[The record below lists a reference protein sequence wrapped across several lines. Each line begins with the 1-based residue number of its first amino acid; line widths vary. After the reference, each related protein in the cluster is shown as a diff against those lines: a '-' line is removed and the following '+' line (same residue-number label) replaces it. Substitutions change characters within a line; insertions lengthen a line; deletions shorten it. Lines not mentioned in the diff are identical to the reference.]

1 MLMARST
8 TSSTARIKEVGSKR
22 SKLVGR
28 KDFGAQSSDRRKH
41 ADKAFPGSRASIVAC
56 YPGAATIRLAFASL
70 SAASLDQRGPPAL
83 IWHPSPG
90 IERVSLALRIADDP
104 FGLDCWAQNVIAYRY
119 APTAYNRR
127 ARRRVRSER
136 HRQTPAQPPSASETP
151 RCRET
156 AGDASNASASDP
168 RPSTAPSAG
177 EQLTAMDGRL
187 LLGRTGGNNDKPQH
201 HARRSL

>member
-70 SAASLDQRGPPAL
+70 SVASLDQRGPPAL

-127 ARRRVRSER
+127 ARRGFDLKGIVKHQRS
-136 HRQTPAQPPSASETP
+136 
-151 RCRET
+151 
-156 AGDASNASASDP
+156 
-168 RPSTAPSAG
+168 RP
-177 EQLTAMDGRL
+177 
-187 LLGRTGGNNDKPQH
+187 
-201 HARRSL
+201 ARRRPRAVGRPLVTRRTHQRAIPGPVRPLPLENS